1 MTVSNPAGTPGDTGS
16 APSEHVGQMP
26 AADSDD
32 TIAGSVQAAARR
44 AGLGPAADGNPP
56 SGRAL
61 LAAMG
66 GARGIVETV
75 LPGLL
80 FLVGYTV
87 TRSLPITLAISVG
100 VAVIFTVA
108 RLAQRTPLTQAVAG
122 LIGVGASAALSL
134 LTNRPEDNFVIG
146 LYTNAG
152 YGVALLIS
160 ILVGWP
166 LVGVAAGY
174 LMGDGT
180 AWRTQRRKFFAMQ
193 VLTAV
198 WVGMF
203 VARLAVQLPLYLAS
217 QSDSAYVAWLAGAR
231 LAMGLPLYAPLLLLS
246 WLMVRAVFHPVPAV
260 PASVTDTT
268 QSQQSPDDD
277 PGPRPA

>member
-1 MTVSNPAGTPGDTGS
+1 MNGEGQPSARKRPDQPTDTESSPPSNTGGGDEAT
-16 APSEHVGQMP
+16 APDWD
-26 AADSDD
+26 A
-32 TIAGSVQAAARR
+32 TIAGSVEAAAKR
-44 AGLGPAADGNPP
+44 AGLGPAADGSVPN
-56 SGRAL
+56 GRAL

-87 TRSLPITLAISVG
+87 TRSLPLTLALSVG
-100 VAVIFTVA
+100 VAVVFTIA
-108 RLAQRTPLTQAVAG
+108 RLAQRTPLTQALAG
-122 LIGVGASAALSL
+122 LIGVGASAALAL

-152 YGVALLIS
+152 YGVVLLAS
-160 ILVGWP
+160 VLVGWP
-166 LVGVAAGY
+166 LIGLAAGY

-180 AWRTQRRKFFAMQ
+180 AWRRQRRKFYAMQ
-193 VLTAV
+193 VLTLV

-203 VARLAVQLPLYLAS
+203 ALRLAVQLPLYLAS
-217 QSDSAYVAWLAGAR
+217 QSDPDYVSWLAGAR

-246 WLMVRAVFHPVPAV
+246 WLMVRAVFTPA
-260 PASVTDTT
+260 PAASK
-268 QSQQSPDDD
+268 QPE
-277 PGPRPA
+277 G